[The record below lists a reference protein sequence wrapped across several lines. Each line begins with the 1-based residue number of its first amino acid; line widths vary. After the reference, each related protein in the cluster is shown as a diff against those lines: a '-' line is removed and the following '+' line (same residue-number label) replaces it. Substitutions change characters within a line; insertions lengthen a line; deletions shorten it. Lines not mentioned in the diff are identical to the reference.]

1 MRFKIGDK
9 VIVKSFSKSPD
20 YWDCEGKMEKWM
32 GKIVTIRKYRE
43 GLRNPYSI
51 EEDEEEY
58 LGDGWHWS
66 ESDFLPIPK
75 PGDRVKLRTWED
87 MEKQYGEQII
97 HPDLPKSVKTILGKI
112 FTVSE
117 VYDFFFRTKEYGSAF
132 GIQFKAIE
140 EVYPKEEKMEFTK
153 DMLKS
158 GEHVV
163 EYRNGKRALYVN
175 GYFVSDDGYMD
186 SKDYDSSLIET
197 KYGDIPEYDIAAV
210 YKIIMYSSFQNI
222 LNRCIDRIWK
232 RDDEPIEIPSSEAFA
247 KLKEI
252 YGKEVKI
259 VEDKND

>member
-1 MRFKIGDK
+1 MRFKVGEK
-9 VIVKSFSKSPD
+9 VIVRSFSKRPC
-20 YWDCEGKMEKWM
+20 YWRGDGKMDKWM
-32 GKIVTIRKYRE
+32 GKVVTIKSDGINY
-43 GLRNPYSI
+43 YSI
-51 EEDEEEY
+51 NEDEEENS
-58 LGDGWHWS
+58 GDGWAWQ
-66 ESDFLPIPK
+66 ETDFLPLPK
-75 PGDRVKLRTWED
+75 PGDKVKLRTWED

-140 EVYPKEEKMEFTK
+140 EVYPKEGKMEFTK

-163 EYRNGKRALYVN
+163 EYRNGARRLYIT
-175 GYFVSDDGYMD
+175 GIF
-186 SKDYDSSLIET
+186 IEENNCNEL
-197 KYGDIPEYDIAAV
+197 KNYDINLKHIGGEKSLDIVAV
-210 YKIIMYSSFQNI
+210 YKAKKGSLSYIIKYSDE
-222 LNRCIDRIWK
+222 LVWK
-232 RDDEPIEIPSSEAFA
+232 RDEKPIEIPSSEAFA

>member
-1 MRFKIGDK
+1 MRFKVGDK
-9 VIVKSFSKSPD
+9 VIVKSFSESPD
-20 YWDCEGKMEKWM
+20 HWDCEGKMEKWM

-87 MEKQYGEQII
+87 MEKQYGEHII

-132 GIQFKAIE
+132 GIRFEAIE

-163 EYRNGKRALYVN
+163 EYRNGDKRLYLN
-175 GYFVSDDGYMD
+175 GCFVGPNSGVPLSSYLDDL
-186 SKDYDSSLIET
+186 KNR
-197 KYGDIPEYDIAAV
+197 YGEDRIDIVAV
-210 YKIIMYSSFQNI
+210 YKAITGSSFEYI
-222 LNRCIDRIWK
+222 LSYSNELVWR
-232 RDDEPIEIPSSEAFA
+232 RDDEPIEISATEAFA